1 MASET
6 HVDSKKEKKEGEPLQ
21 VAGKEVIKFEKTVT
35 DSEGRENQNQIET
48 ESGKDTVGGKK

>member
-48 ESGKDTVGGKK
+48 ERRKILFGEKK